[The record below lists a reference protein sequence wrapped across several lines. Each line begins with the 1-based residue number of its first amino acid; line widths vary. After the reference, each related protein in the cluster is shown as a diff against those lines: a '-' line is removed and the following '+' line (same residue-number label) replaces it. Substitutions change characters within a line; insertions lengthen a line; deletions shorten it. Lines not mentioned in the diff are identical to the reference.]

1 MRIRWRLSLLMALV
15 WAVQGAFWPL
25 LAVHLRDLG
34 IGGRERGWIFATL
47 ALGSFVMPLGAG
59 HLVDRLWP
67 TERLLALIYAVG
79 TGFLVPF
86 ALGVTSHAWA
96 LFGLFLAYWLL
107 TAPAVSLSASLVLRH
122 IERPREEFGAVR
134 LWGTFGWM
142 SVGWLVAAVLAV
154 SGSTRVGHG
163 AYEAFWVAAGL
174 SLLLAAY
181 CTTLPHTPP
190 LDVDEENEEGQAGL
204 TAALGLLREPRTRVV
219 LLTAFGFCLTTPF
232 IYQAIP
238 PYLESRGMARGWV
251 ALAMTLSQ
259 WPEIAAL
266 AVLPWLLR
274 RLGDRGTLALGIAAL
289 ALRFGLLAVDLPLW
303 VAVAGMPLHGVAIG
317 CFLVGS
323 QVYVDS
329 RAPVRRRASA
339 QALLTVLSSGLGCC
353 LGSLLAGEVM
363 SRVGAQPGVVFLVPC
378 VLNGTLLIYF
388 GTGFRS
394 NPTLVIRDTGP
405 TDACLSAGRGGR
417 GVVARVGILV
427 TESADG

>member
-1 MRIRWRLSLLMALV
+1 MRVRWRLSVMMGLV

-34 IGGRERGWIFATL
+34 IDGRERGWIFATL

-59 HLVDRLWP
+59 HLVDRVWS

-79 TGFLVPF
+79 TGLLAAL
-86 ALGVTSHAWA
+86 ALGVTTHPWG

-122 IERPREEFGAVR
+122 LERPREEFGLVR

-142 SVGWLVAAVLAV
+142 SVGWLVSGVLAY
-154 SGSTRVGHG
+154 SGSVRAGQGT
-163 AYEAFWVAAGL
+163 YEAFWVAAAL
-174 SLLLAAY
+174 SLLLAGY
-181 CTTLPHTPP
+181 CLTLPHTPP
-190 LDVDEENEEGQAGL
+190 LDVEVEEEEEEAGL
-204 TAALGLLREPRTRVV
+204 RAALGLLRERKTRVV

-232 IYQAIP
+232 VYQAIP
-238 PYLESRGMARGWV
+238 TYLESRGLARGWV
-251 ALAMTLSQ
+251 AAAMSLAQ
-259 WPEIAAL
+259 WPEIASL
-266 AVLPWLLR
+266 AILPWLLG
-274 RLGDRGTLALGIAAL
+274 RLGDRGTLALGIVAL
-289 ALRFGLLAVDLPLW
+289 GVRFGMLAFDPPLW
-303 VAVAGMPLHGVAIG
+303 AAVAGMPLHGVSIG

-323 QVYVDS
+323 QVYVDG
-329 RAPVRRRASA
+329 RAPAHRRASA

-353 LGSLLAGEVM
+353 VGSLLAGEVM
-363 SRVGAQPGVVFLVPC
+363 SRASGQPGLVFLVPC

-394 NPTLVIRDTGP
+394 NPTLVRRDGEPTTVCLPEGGP
-405 TDACLSAGRGGR
+405 ERGS
-417 GVVARVGILV
+417 VARVGILV